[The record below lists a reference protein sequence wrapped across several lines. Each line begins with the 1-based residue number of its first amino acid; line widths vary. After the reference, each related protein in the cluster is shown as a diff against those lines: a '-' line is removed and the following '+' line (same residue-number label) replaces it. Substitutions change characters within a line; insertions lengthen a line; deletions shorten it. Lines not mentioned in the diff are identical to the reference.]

1 MMKQCR
7 KMPLLISRLLDGDL
21 KSDEAA
27 AVTSHLAVCEK
38 CRCVMKSYSMQKE
51 LIAAS
56 FSEMPLPVEA
66 VTSMIAR
73 NRRKTSVTSLLFH
86 PYGLVGTGV
95 SLLAAI
101 AVVFFQLY
109 PQQSVAVPPSV
120 LLESTDPS
128 TMCIPFSSIVYYEEY
143 AGNAVHSQ
151 FVKVAPQ
158 RSHFAAAT
166 AQQVVTSYYES
177 PLLGDNAK
185 TVRSVQEKNSEF

>member
-1 MMKQCR
+1 
-7 KMPLLISRLLDGDL
+7 MPLLISRSLDGDL
-21 KSDEAA
+21 GIDES
-27 AVTSHLAVCEK
+27 TGMMSHLAVCEK
-38 CRCVMKSYSMQKE
+38 CRRFMKSYSMQKE
-51 LIAAS
+51 LVAAS

-73 NRRKTSVTSLLFH
+73 NRRKTSLTSLLFH
-86 PYGLVGTGV
+86 PYGLAGTGV
-95 SLLAAI
+95 SFLAAI
-101 AVVFFQLY
+101 AVVFFQLQ
-109 PQQSVAVPPSV
+109 PQRPVAMPPSI

-166 AQQVVTSYYES
+166 AQQVAASYYES

-185 TVRSVQEKNSEF
+185 TVRPVRGKNSDF